1 MGVGLRDL
9 VREKAASLVV
19 LRCICLTL
27 QRLGQI
33 QVPPRGLVEGPWLDA
48 LRLVGERGQGRM
60 LGAFAVVLGMV
71 AMMVGERV

>member
-33 QVPPRGLVEGPWLDA
+33 QVPPRGGPWLDA
-48 LRLVGERGQGRM
+48 LRLVGERGQGRV
-60 LGAFAVVLGMV
+60 LGAFAVVVAMV